1 VDAIDH
7 RRLTP
12 LLNITGDQD
21 PNVPSSQSREIYY
34 ALRRLG
40 REVEW
45 VRYVHGA
52 HRPPDS
58 VSEAIDFEQQRFVA
72 ARALGDQPH
81 TLRIGRH
88 GDAAQAARTD
98 PALAGHVDRG
108 TR

>member
-1 VDAIDH
+1 MDAIDH

-58 VSEAIDFEQQRFVA
+58 VSEAIDFEQRM
-72 ARALGDQPH
+72 LDWWE
-81 TLRIGRH
+81 RH
-88 GDAAQAARTD
+88 LKGAPPRDKSDA
-98 PALAGHVDRG
+98 PGVL
-108 TR
+108 